1 MRLQE
6 AENSVNAPP
15 PPPFPFTSASHLRS
29 KSGTSDVYDV
39 PQQDGWWCIFR
50 ESVIRHL
57 FFIFPYIS
65 FFPGRWDGDGG
76 GMGEAQRGRTATKH
90 TAIRKYTEYVFFV
103 WNLICPVPNKTLK
116 TKFIKPTEEQ
126 KQERKKVNCSL
137 GSLLRNDCSLLGK
150 LTSLPFL
157 SAA

>member
-1 MRLQE
+1 MREGKPHYIYDVYTRHKPHKATSSHFPNKKEILVQNFEGEGGGCGETRVVCRMRLQE

-15 PPPFPFTSASHLRS
+15 PPPVPFPSASHLRS

-39 PQQDGWWCIFR
+39 PHQDGWWCIFR

-65 FFPGRWDGDGG
+65 FFPGRRDGNGG
-76 GMGEAQRGRTATKH
+76 GMGEAQRGRTAPKH

-103 WNLICPVPNKTLK
+103 
-116 TKFIKPTEEQ
+116 
-126 KQERKKVNCSL
+126 
-137 GSLLRNDCSLLGK
+137 
-150 LTSLPFL
+150 
-157 SAA
+157 